1 MADRAQIGK
10 QLTLHNLGR
19 YIVRLR
25 SFRRIA
31 SDPGLSLEMAETLG
45 EKLRAA
51 REERGVSISE
61 VAEQTRIAPMYI
73 ECIENDNYKP
83 LPGGIF
89 NKGFV
94 KSYARF
100 IGFDEQE
107 ALQEY
112 NRLLTQ
118 TEGSQDDIG
127 KTYRPEVLT
136 DDRTSQST
144 VPTIIFAGIILA
156 LMTGGILFLVNYL
169 QNRPSEPVAV
179 NTNTVNSAPDAD
191 QTPASPTGSAPTM
204 QSVKVEFRTGTDP
217 ISLSA
222 TSDGKNSVN
231 TVTPTSPQ
239 VFEPRES
246 LKLSYSKSLAS
257 SAQLFINGRQIS
269 LPAQPANPKRIP
281 IEVEINASN
290 LSQIWSAGVINFDST
305 TSPEVGVSPSTG
317 STPSA
322 SNSQTPRPAS
332 PTPSTRTTPAAANVP
347 RPTQTP
353 IVVGGNRNAAARPS
367 P

>member
-1 MADRAQIGK
+1 
-10 QLTLHNLGR
+10 
-19 YIVRLR
+19 
-25 SFRRIA
+25 
-31 SDPGLSLEMAETLG
+31 MAETLG

-51 REERGVSISE
+51 REARGISVSQ

-100 IGFDEQE
+100 IGYDEQE

-112 NRLLTQ
+112 GQIATQ
-118 TEGSQDDIG
+118 AEGTQDDHFRS
-127 KTYRPEVLT
+127 YRPEVLT
-136 DDRTSQST
+136 DDRASQST

-169 QNRPSEPVAV
+169 QNSPSETVAV
-179 NTNTVNSAPDAD
+179 NSAVGNQAATPSETDAPTS
-191 QTPASPTGSAPTM
+191 TPAGSAPTM
-204 QSVKVEFRTGTDP
+204 QTLKVEFRTASEP

-231 TVTPTSPQ
+231 TVTAAAPQ

-246 LKLSYSKSLAS
+246 LRLSYAKSLAS
-257 SAQLFINGRQIS
+257 
-269 LPAQPANPKRIP
+269 
-281 IEVEINASN
+281 NA
-290 LSQIWSAGVINFDST
+290 
-305 TSPEVGVSPSTG
+305 
-317 STPSA
+317 
-322 SNSQTPRPAS
+322 
-332 PTPSTRTTPAAANVP
+332 
-347 RPTQTP
+347 
-353 IVVGGNRNAAARPS
+353 
-367 P
+367 